1 LLGDLEKSIPTSRL
15 LRPANPDETL
25 EVPTAHLLA
34 HIVPTVSLRLIAES
48 YPDFVESADELIRIP
63 VAKLATTYRLQE
75 ITGDFEPAPSASE
88 SLLGNEI
95 PSPVANLGNLAE
107 ARAETS
113 SLPDKGSTPPTN
125 DFAPDTPPT
134 ETADTLEHSP
144 STPGSQLEP
153 PSSESPKKLAELL
166 NSLPTFRRITHE
178 QPGALVPV
186 TAGDLVIDIPD
197 AESSGDIPD
206 QHALQSLFL
215 TEEKLT
221 IDRVVELCGTLPGI
235 RSCVLTRDEMV
246 VSSHNVPENVDLISL
261 SSNASAML
269 DSMQAASLGMGV
281 GDIPALTLHTSRG
294 PLSIVRSDR
303 LTMLVFHAER
313 GFIPGVR
320 EKMAAAL
327 GELSRAPLCLTSGT
341 TPD

>member
-25 EVPTAHLLA
+25 EVPTSHLLA

-48 YPDFVESADELIRIP
+48 YPDFVEPTDELIRIP
-63 VAKLATTYRLQE
+63 AAKLATTYRLQE
-75 ITGDFEPAPSASE
+75 ITGDFEPAPPASE

-107 ARAETS
+107 AKAEAL
-113 SLPDKGSTPPTN
+113 SLPDT
-125 DFAPDTPPT
+125 DTPPT

-178 QPGALVPV
+178 QPGALVPI
-186 TAGDLVIDIPD
+186 TASDLVIDIPD

-206 QHALQSLFL
+206 QQALQSLFL